1 MQTKSKGKEDAMQI
15 KTNVKAGDA
24 PVETISFN
32 FGSMKWTYSN

>member
-1 MQTKSKGKEDAMQI
+1 MKT

-32 FGSMKWTYSN
+32 YASAKSTYSN